1 MAQISSLGSLPDPIS
16 NVSPALKSGSANA
29 APRATPASTTSA
41 TAQSDETQSSP
52 LQAQVTRLSSVL
64 NSLQANAANTRAQYV
79 QASNKVKSGT
89 YKVDSL
95 DVSKSIVQD
104 LLAKQ

>member
-16 NVSPALKSGSANA
+16 NLSSALKSGLANPA
-29 APRATPASTTSA
+29 QRATPASTTSA
-41 TAQSDETQSSP
+41 AAQSDETQASP
-52 LQAQVTRLSSVL
+52 LQAQLTRLSSVL
-64 NSLQANAANTRAQYV
+64 NSLQSNAANTRAQYV

-95 DVSKSIVQD
+95 DVSKSIIQD
-104 LLAKQ
+104 LLTKQ